1 LAIGLKRA
9 LNSSYNSRAGRTG
22 AAWLRFFYAI
32 FQGFKDIMKKH
43 LWSFAFSA
51 VALVACGK
59 KEEPPAAAAPPTP
72 VASAPAP
79 VVATEEKL
87 LNIYNW
93 PDYIAKD
100 MVANFEKESGIKVNY
115 QTFENNE
122 ALQAKLVAGNTGYDI
137 VVPGAVF
144 AKPQIDGGLLMKL
157 DKSKL
162 KNYGNLD
169 SAIMGKLGTIDPG
182 NDYLVPWAW
191 SFTTVGIN
199 KAKVAKALGSTPMP
213 ENAWDLV
220 FNPTYTAKLKSCGI
234 AYLDSPTEIIPP
246 AMHYVGKNAYSN
258 DAADH
263 KAAGTMLAKVRPHI
277 RLFSSTMIDDLAG
290 GKACVALGWAGDIN
304 IARTRAIEN
313 KNGNDIQALLPSTGG
328 LIFFDNL
335 AITKDAKHP
344 NNALAFIDYFLR
356 PEVSASLTNELG
368 YPTANKASL
377 EKVTPEVA
385 KDPAV
390 FPDAA
395 NLQKM
400 VSPASFSNEA
410 RESMSNVFTLFK
422 KGS

>member
-1 LAIGLKRA
+1 
-9 LNSSYNSRAGRTG
+9 
-22 AAWLRFFYAI
+22 
-32 FQGFKDIMKKH
+32 MPKKQ
-43 LWSFAFSA
+43 LLSFA
-51 VALVACGK
+51 VLTLALSACGK
-59 KEEPPAAAAPPTP
+59 KEDPPAAPTVPAA
-72 VASAPAP
+72 ASSAPAA
-79 VVATEEKL
+79 VVSTEEKV

-144 AKPQIDGGLLMKL
+144 AKGQIDGGLLQKL
-157 DKSKL
+157 DKAKIA
-162 KNYGNLD
+162 NYGNLD
-169 SAIMGKLGTIDPG
+169 PAIMSKLDKIDTG
-182 NDYLVPWAW
+182 NAYLVPWAW

-199 KAKVAKALGSTPMP
+199 TAKVTKALGGTPMP
-213 ENAWDLV
+213 ENAWELV
-220 FNPTYTAKLKSCGI
+220 FNPVYTAKLKSCGI
-234 AYLDSPTEIIPP
+234 AFLDSPTEVIPP
-246 AMHYVGKNAYSN
+246 AMHFLGKNAYSN

-263 KAAGTMLAKVRPHI
+263 KAAGEMLAKVRPHV
-277 RLFSSTMIDDLAG
+277 RLFSSTMIDDLAA

-304 IARTRAIEN
+304 IARGRALEN
-313 KNGNDIQALLPSTGG
+313 KNGNEVEALLPSTGG

-335 AITKDAKHP
+335 AIPKDAKHP
-344 NNALAFIDYFLR
+344 NNALAFINYFLK

-368 YPTANKASL
+368 YATANKASL
-377 EKVTPEVA
+377 ANVKPEIA

-400 VSPASFSNEA
+400 VSPSSFSNEA
-410 RESMSNVFTLFK
+410 RQSMSNVFTLFK